1 MPLPRSATLGA
12 IRVAREAAI
21 LIRRSAQPRRLRFRS
36 SCADPAAGT
45 DARVEKL
52 VRSWLKAT
60 HADHAVVGKAGGGLA
75 EMDLSRPTWFIDPV
89 DGATNFARGIPHCAC
104 SLAFWDG
111 QRLALGVVAD
121 VARRRVYWAEAG
133 RGAYEGR
140 RRLRASPVRRLDR
153 AVLATGFPPTRAF
166 DPDDNLAE
174 FSSVFR
180 RSRDVRR
187 TGSAAIDL
195 AWVAAGRLDCYWEQ
209 RCGPWDWAAG
219 VLILREAGGKAT
231 TYAGLEWH
239 PGDADLIA
247 SNGPMHPVLIE
258 SFLDARAG
266 AGFGVRPPQS
276 LAAVVPATAAAS
288 VGANATASAPAT
300 ATTTTSAGGPPS
312 AAESGASSAAPSAG

>member
-1 MPLPRSATLGA
+1 MPLPRPATLGA
-12 IRVAREAAI
+12 IRVAREAAT

-36 SCADPAAGT
+36 SCADLAGQLGDT
-45 DARVEKL
+45 DLRVEKL

-60 HADHAVVGKAGGGLA
+60 HADHAVVAEGGGLA

-89 DGATNFARGIPHCAC
+89 NGTTNFVRGIPHCAC

-121 VARRRVYWAEAG
+121 VARRRLYWAEAG

-140 RRLRASPVRRLDR
+140 RRLRASPVPRLDR

-180 RSRDVRR
+180 RSRVVRR

-195 AWVAAGRLDCYWEQ
+195 AWLAAGRLDGYWEQ

-219 VLILREAGGKAT
+219 VLIVREAGGKAT

-239 PGDADLIA
+239 PGDADLVA
-247 SNGPMHPVLIE
+247 SNGPVHTALIE
-258 SFLDARAG
+258 AFLDARTG

-276 LAAVVPATAAAS
+276 AGLPVAAPV
-288 VGANATASAPAT
+288 
-300 ATTTTSAGGPPS
+300 
-312 AAESGASSAAPSAG
+312 AAPSGGCPPPTASEPSSAG

>member
-1 MPLPRSATLGA
+1 MPLPRPATLGA
-12 IRVAREAAI
+12 IRVAREAATF
-21 LIRRSAQPRRLRFRS
+21 IRRSAQPRRLRFKTS
-36 SCADPAAGT
+36 SADLVTAT
-45 DARVEKL
+45 DLKVERL
-52 VRSWLKAT
+52 VRTWLKAT
-60 HADHAVVGKAGGGLA
+60 HPDHAIVGEEGGGLA
-75 EMDLSRPTWFIDPV
+75 EMDLTRPTWFIDPV
-89 DGATNFARGIPHCAC
+89 DGTTNFVRGIPHCAC

-111 QRLALGVVAD
+111 QQLALGVVAD

-153 AVLATGFPPTRAF
+153 AVLATGFPPTRSY
-166 DPDDNLAE
+166 DRDDNLAE

-219 VLILREAGGKAT
+219 VLLVREAGGKAT

-239 PGDADLIA
+239 PGDADLVA
-247 SNGPMHPVLIE
+247 SNGPVHPALIE
-258 SFLDARAG
+258 SFLEARAG
-266 AGFGVRPPQS
+266 AGFPVRPPQ
-276 LAAVVPATAAAS
+276 PAFTPS
-288 VGANATASAPAT
+288 PTATASPSRAPAV
-300 ATTTTSAGGPPS
+300 ASPASAG
-312 AAESGASSAAPSAG
+312 AG

>member
-1 MPLPRSATLGA
+1 MPLPRSTTLGA
-12 IRVAREAAI
+12 IRVAREAAAV
-21 LIRRSAQPRRLRFRS
+21 IRRSAQPRLPRFRAAP
-36 SCADPAAGT
+36 ADLATAT
-45 DARVEKL
+45 DLRVQKL

-60 HADHAVVGKAGGGLA
+60 HADHAVVGAEFGGLA
-75 EMDLSRPTWFIDPV
+75 EMDLSRPTWFVDPV
-89 DGATNFARGIPHCAC
+89 DGTTNLVRGIPHCAC

-111 QRLALGVVAD
+111 QRLVLGVVAD
-121 VARRRVYWAEAG
+121 VARRRLYWAEAG
-133 RGAYEGR
+133 RGAYEGH

-209 RCGPWDWAAG
+209 RCGPWHWAAG
-219 VLILREAGGKAT
+219 VLIVREAGGKAT

-239 PGDADLIA
+239 PGDADLVA
-247 SNGPMHPVLIE
+247 SNGPVHTALIE
-258 SFLDARAG
+258 SFIDARAG

-276 LAAVVPATAAAS
+276 VSTAAPR
-288 VGANATASAPAT
+288 SAPGAT
-300 ATTTTSAGGPPS
+300 PS
-312 AAESGASSAAPSAG
+312 EASAPSAGC